1 MTLTARRQKFVDAYV
16 GVANLNGTKAARM
29 AGYAEKS
36 ASVEAHRL
44 LRNASIQEAISKLL
58 KRSGTLEPVAV
69 ERMARWSEGTVEPFL
84 TESGDLDLATDY
96 ARENLH
102 LVKKVKRTVTTT
114 SGEDWET
121 IREVTELELHDPK
134 DANKEIL
141 KLTGAYAQPEA
152 GEVKFLIVG
161 PLEDVVPDDG
171 K

>member
-1 MTLTARRQKFVDAYV
+1 
-16 GVANLNGTKAARM
+16 M

-96 ARENLH
+96 ARARAYGAETLIKRAEDG
-102 LVKKVKRTVTTT
+102 LVAATGRDGIYRARELSSLYKWRAARLNPKDFGDVLDVNVAGTIEHKAVTHAP
-114 SGEDWET
+114 EWLQRAVRARRET
-121 IREVTELELHDPK
+121 IEHE
-134 DANKEIL
+134 
-141 KLTGAYAQPEA
+141 
-152 GEVKFLIVG
+152 
-161 PLEDVVPDDG
+161 PDSDN
-171 K
+171 

>member
-1 MTLTARRQKFVDAYV
+1 MYGAR
-16 GVANLNGTKAARM
+16 GVEG
-29 AGYAEKS
+29 
-36 ASVEAHRL
+36 HRL
-44 LRNASIQEAISKLL
+44 LKDAKIQAAIGALL
-58 KRSGTLEPVAV
+58 KERGAMEPVAV

-114 SGEDWET
+114 SGKDYET
-121 IREVTELELHDPK
+121 TREVTELELHDPK
-134 DANKEIL
+134 DAAKEVL
-141 KLTGAYAQPEA
+141 KLTGAYLQPEA